1 MKNKKPFSIFFE
13 VDHEVYVYLTRNEG
27 SFTQTFLLA
36 CKMMWNIFAVS
47 LIFSAPFIIL
57 LTIGWFL
64 EQ

>member
-1 MKNKKPFSIFFE
+1 MKNKPFSIFFD

-47 LIFSAPFIIL
+47 LIFSLPFI
-57 LTIGWFL
+57 FL
-64 EQ
+64 ITLGLFLDQ